1 MSTTPFRLITP
12 AKASDYALVLPGIS
26 PASRKLAEDLLLKNH
41 REHNIFFNEKG
52 FHNHLTHHFLAA
64 YSWGASPQRLQ
75 QIYDSHASYQRQMP
89 PLLKHELTR
98 SNFQS
103 DLGKREA
110 YASYLRLFSN
120 EIENN
125 GMIPTIRRYVFS
137 GDMLSRTLGGAFH
150 PIIHL
155 GYAVEF
161 DLPGLAAEGLAMA
174 TCTEARFSQIP
185 KLQSAQD
192 YKIPAPAANAASTA
206 RDMMSQ
212 VTNEFASRVGF
223 GNKDEKPKPIE
234 KDDVGFDLQKALES
248 NPILKLANAIRE
260 DKELDGIVTYDNP
273 NKFDATIQSEV
284 ATKKVKEA
292 AGKWTIQENPA
303 GVQQGLKDLY
313 TAAMMMLGASGIR
326 GGDIKFDFFLMHA
339 LTSIH
344 AIHTLLPH
352 LTPREGVL
360 LLQGHAIATL
370 TYFISRGRPQLR
382 VDEVLNYRQEEKE
395 ASLENPWFDI
405 FDRSIRAEEPHTIK
419 VARACALGQIIY
431 GHDKFQAS
439 YEKAWL
445 NVARMNLEVDGEW
458 FFGGVGFDESWEK

>member
-1 MSTTPFRLITP
+1 
-12 AKASDYALVLPGIS
+12 
-26 PASRKLAEDLLLKNH
+26 
-41 REHNIFFNEKG
+41 
-52 FHNHLTHHFLAA
+52 
-64 YSWGASPQRLQ
+64 
-75 QIYDSHASYQRQMP
+75 MP

-110 YASYLRLFSN
+110 YASYLQLFSN
-120 EIENN
+120 EIKSN

-137 GDMLSRTLGGAFH
+137 TDMLNRTLGGAFH

-185 KLQSAQD
+185 KLQNVQD

-212 VTNEFASRVGF
+212 VTSEFASRVGF
-223 GNKDEKPKPIE
+223 GSKDGKPDPIA
-234 KDDVGFDLQKALES
+234 KDDVDFDLQKALEN
-248 NPILKLANAIRE
+248 NPILKLANALRE

-273 NKFDATIQSEV
+273 NKFDATIRSEV
-284 ATKKVKEA
+284 ATKKVKDA
-292 AGKWTIQENPA
+292 AGSWTIQGKEKEGSKRADPSSETAFLHGTENPA
-303 GVQQGLKDLY
+303 GVQQGLKDLF
-313 TAAMMMLGASGIR
+313 AAAVVMLGASGIR
-326 GGDIKFDFFLMHA
+326 GEDVKLDFFLMHA

-344 AIHTLLPH
+344 AIHTLLPQ

-382 VDEVLNYRQEEKE
+382 VEELLNYRQGENE
-395 ASLENPWFDI
+395 ASLENPWLDI
-405 FDRSIRAEEPHTIK
+405 FDRSIKAEEPHTIK
-419 VARACALGQIIY
+419 VSRACALGQIIY

-445 NVARMNLEVDGEW
+445 NVARMNLEVNGEW
-458 FFGGVGFDESWEK
+458 FFDGVGFDKSWEKK